1 MESSPQGR
9 LGDNFIGPWGTLN
22 FHLPL
27 GAGGVGGLGGLSQ
40 MGVLKF
46 FTFEGEQRDFPH
58 GGEWWNHSPTC

>member
-9 LGDNFIGPWGTLN
+9 LGDNFVGPWGTLN

-27 GAGGVGGLGGLSQ
+27 WGLSQ

-46 FTFEGEQRDFPH
+46 FTFEGEQQDFLY
-58 GGEWWNHSPTC
+58 GGEWWNPSPTC